1 MKTVVVLLS
10 IVAWASA
17 QTGCGRT
24 PVPPDET
31 RIVGGHPA
39 VPYSWP
45 WQAEMCFLPASGTG
59 TCSLR
64 CGATVID
71 ENWIM
76 SAAHCVDGYTN
87 APQRFKIKM
96 GVYDYR
102 NDNEAGEVV
111 STVSRV
117 VMNTQY
123 NRPKQMANDIALLR
137 LSSPITF
144 TDHIQP
150 VCLPS
155 NVNDV
160 LAGNLNMIVTGWG
173 ATSEGGAVSAQLR
186 QVVVP
191 SMTSAQCTGQYGNQ
205 IDTPTMFCAGRS
217 GKDSC
222 QGDSGGPI
230 VIKRSDGRWYQ
241 AGIVSWGI
249 GCAQANHAGVYASV
263 ASQCAFIQTNVGRN
277 MCQ

>member
-1 MKTVVVLLS
+1 VLLS
-10 IVAWASA
+10 FVAWASA
-17 QTGCGRT
+17 QSDCGRT

-45 WQAEMCFLPASGTG
+45 WQAEMCFTAASGTG

-71 ENWIM
+71 NEWIL
-76 SAAHCVDGYTN
+76 SAAHCVDGYVN
-87 APQRFKIKM
+87 APQRFKLKL

-102 NDNEAGEVV
+102 NDNEQGEIIRSV
-111 STVSRV
+111 SQVIMHS
-117 VMNTQY
+117 QY
-123 NRPKQMANDIALLR
+123 NRPKQMAHDMALLK
-137 LSSPITF
+137 LSSPITY

-150 VCLPS
+150 VCLPT
-155 NVNDV
+155 NINDV
-160 LAGNLNMIVTGWG
+160 LAGNVNLIVTGWG
-173 ATSEGGAVSAQLR
+173 ATSEGGAVSSQLR

-191 SMTSAQCTGQYGNQ
+191 SMTSAQCTSQYGTSQ
-205 IDTPTMFCAGRS
+205 IDTATMFCAGRS

-241 AGIVSWGI
+241 AGVVSWGI
-249 GCAQANHAGVYASV
+249 GCAQANHAGVYANV
-263 ASQCAFIQTNVGRN
+263 ASMCDFIRTSTGKTI
-277 MCQ
+277 CK